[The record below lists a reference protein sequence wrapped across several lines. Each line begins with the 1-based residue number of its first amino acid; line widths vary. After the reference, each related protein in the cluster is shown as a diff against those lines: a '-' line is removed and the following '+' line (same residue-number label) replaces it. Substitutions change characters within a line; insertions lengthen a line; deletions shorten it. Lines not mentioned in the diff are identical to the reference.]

1 MAGMSKTS
9 LGTALAALLYMTFV
23 PGAVGQT
30 LNLRYGQAYSAA
42 RSIFSL
48 PVAIAEREG
57 FFAREGLNVQ
67 ILQPIP
73 GGADHQI
80 AALHNDS
87 VDLTHVATPF
97 LIRAALDGLRCGRG
111 RGRIQQSDL
120 QRDRQA
126 AKSRPL
132 PTSRASCSDWRT
144 NTAPS
149 RCPYASSWPC
159 TASRAASSAFAPIEG
174 TSGRWACLRRGDCDA
189 VVLGQPQDL
198 IAMEQGFR
206 MLGAS
211 TEAVPELLYT
221 VTAVRRSWAEANKDA
236 MVRYVRGLGCRVQ
249 VHPRSRPPR
258 PCCRTVMQ
266 STNASEAIARQTL
279 ALFFEPERGV
289 LPKQAEIN
297 LEGLAQVIAMMGEA
311 GADQGAVAVA
321 RAVRGSAISACG
333 GGGVGPTFQD
343 RRRSGGSELVERC
356 RKSAGQG
363 HHGQQIRQI
372 RRHSSAWR
380 GCGSQS
386 SPPPPTP

>member
-1 MAGMSKTS
+1 MARLLKTGT
-9 LGTALAALLYMTFV
+9 GTALASLLCMTFV
-23 PGAVGQT
+23 QGALGQT

-80 AALHNDS
+80 TALHNDS

-97 LIRAALDGLRCGRG
+97 LIRAALAGSDAVAVAAEFNNPIYGV
-111 RGRIQQSDL
+111 IAKPEITSFSDL
-120 QRDRQA
+120 KGKLVGLADEYGTITLSIRKLMALHGLARGEFGF
-126 AKSRPL
+126 
-132 PTSRASCSDWRT
+132 RT
-144 NTAPS
+144 
-149 RCPYASSWPC
+149 
-159 TASRAASSAFAPIEG
+159 IEG

-221 VTAVRRSWAEANKDA
+221 VTAVRRSWAQANTEA
-236 MVRYVRGLGCRVQ
+236 MVRYVHALAAAFRFIRDPAHRDRV
-249 VHPRSRPPR
+249 V
-258 PCCRTVMQ
+258 RTVMQ
-266 STNASEAIARQTL
+266 STNASEAIAQQTL
-279 ALFFEPERGV
+279 ALFFDPERGV

-297 LEGLAQVIAMMGEA
+297 LKGLAQVIAMMGEA
-311 GADQGAVAVA
+311 GAIKAPLPSPERFVDLQYL
-321 RAVRGSAISACG
+321 RAA
-333 GGGVGPTFQD
+333 GVD
-343 RRRSGGSELVERC
+343 
-356 RKSAGQG
+356 
-363 HHGQQIRQI
+363 
-372 RRHSSAWR
+372 
-380 GCGSQS
+380 
-386 SPPPPTP
+386 